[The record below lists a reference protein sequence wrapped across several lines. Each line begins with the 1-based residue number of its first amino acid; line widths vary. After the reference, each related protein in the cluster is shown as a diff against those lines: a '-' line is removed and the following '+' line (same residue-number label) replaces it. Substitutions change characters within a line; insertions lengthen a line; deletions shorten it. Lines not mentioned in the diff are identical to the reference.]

1 MKRIVLGALAAC
13 AAWVTTPAM
22 AAINVDVPP
31 NFYITYN
38 GMDWAWASPCSATTP
53 SCGDTSLLTYQG
65 SFGWHLPTA
74 AEFLLRPQASNFGTS
89 ASFRCA
95 AAYFSDTYTHCDY
108 GDAQSGYIWDPS
120 ASNSSAVETWV
131 VRAAV
136 GAVPEPAT
144 WAMMLLGFGA
154 IGMALRRSR
163 KPMLAQ
169 IA

>member
-13 AAWVTTPAM
+13 VACVTSPAM
-22 AAINVDVPP
+22 AVINVDVPP

-53 SCGDTSLLTYQG
+53 SCGDSSLMSFQG
-65 SFGWHLPTA
+65 SFGWHLPSA
-74 AEFLLRPQASNFGTS
+74 AEFLLRPQASDFGTS

-95 AAYFSDTYTHCDY
+95 TPYFSDNHTHCDY
-108 GDAQSGYIWDPS
+108 TDGQSGHIWNPS
-120 ASNSSAVETWV
+120 ASNASTVDTWV

-144 WAMMLLGFGA
+144 WAMMLFGFGA
-154 IGMALRRSR
+154 IGMAVRRSR
-163 KPMLAQ
+163 RPVLAQ